1 MNDHLHYTLH
11 MNTCLLVNVV
21 YLHVSHICICIAI
34 LECAHTPEY
43 IYVYIYVYIYDIYMC
58 VIFRVIVLRVISA
71 RVRYFASQFARVCKG
86 AYCRI

>member
-34 LECAHTPEY
+34 LECVHTPEY
-43 IYVYIYVYIYDIYMC
+43 IYVYIYDIYMR
-58 VIFRVIVLRVISA
+58 VIFRVIVFRVISA
-71 RVRYFASQFARVCKG
+71 RVRYFASQVARVCKG
-86 AYCRI
+86 PLPF